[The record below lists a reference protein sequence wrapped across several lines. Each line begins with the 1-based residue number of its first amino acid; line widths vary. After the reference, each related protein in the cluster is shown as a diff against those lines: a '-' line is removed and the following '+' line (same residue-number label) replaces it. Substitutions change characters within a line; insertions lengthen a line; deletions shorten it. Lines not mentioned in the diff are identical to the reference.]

1 MLITPLQ
8 TDSALIKELRRLKH
22 LAVVDVELEEGK
34 GREPADELEREK
46 RRKVWK
52 GELISL
58 LKDSPST
65 ERKFL
70 RWKITQS
77 YLRTD
82 GRGRAFEVMLNEE
95 LEVLP
100 ETPL

>member
-1 MLITPLQ
+1 MLTTPSQ
-8 TDSALIKELRRLKH
+8 TDSKAIKALRRLEH
-22 LAVVDVELEEGK
+22 LAVVDVELEEAVDREPVDDIEK
-34 GREPADELEREK
+34 GRK
-46 RRKVWK
+46 TWRR
-52 GELISL
+52 ELISL

-70 RWKITQS
+70 RWKIAQS

-82 GRGRAFEVMLNEE
+82 GRGRAYEIVVNEE